1 MVKRLSRLLKKI
13 HINRTAILSALF
25 LILSMVL
32 IRHLFSLQI
41 IEGEKYRNNFSIQ
54 TTKTRTLEST
64 RGNIF
69 DRNGELL
76 AYNELSYSLTL
87 EDNGTYST
95 NREKALA
102 LNGEAYKIIK
112 ILESNGDSI
121 SQDFHIYIDENGN
134 YVFDVEGTSLM
145 RFKADVYGESY
156 VDELEPAQKEAD
168 ADTIMNYLISEKRFA
183 IVRTEKPYTEEEL
196 AKAGL
201 PLELTKDELLK
212 ITIIRYQLSLTSF
225 QKYVRVTIATNLSD
239 ESVAAISE
247 NKDVLTGVEIIED
260 TKRVY
265 TNSIYFSSI
274 IGYTGKPSAEELAD
288 LQSKKDGYNASSI
301 IGKAGMEQV
310 METTL
315 QGTDGS
321 ETVYVDNLGKV
332 LDIDERSRI
341 EPIAGND
348 VYLTIDK
355 NLQIATYKILEQRIA
370 AILINVIFDGKEFDK
385 TQITDSSQIM
395 IPIYD
400 VYYAIINNSIIDTKH
415 FTSENASQA
424 ERELQVAFE
433 AKQAEIFAMIRQEL
447 VGDNPL
453 AYKDLSNEMQEYM
466 SFIVNDLLMEST
478 GILEK
483 EAIDT
488 SDETYIAWAKDESIS
503 LKEYLTYA
511 ASQNWINISELE
523 ESDTYLDSTQ
533 VYNSL
538 AQYIQD
544 YLSESTAFSKLLY
557 KYLLKADT
565 ISGNQIC
572 HVLYDQGVLSK
583 EDDDYSAF
591 ASGVM
596 SSYDLVLEK
605 IRGLEITPAQLALQ
619 PCSGSAVVVDPNSG
633 EVLACVTYPGYDNN
647 RLANDMDVAYYYQIY
662 NDLSRPLY
670 NKATQ
675 QTTAPGS
682 TFKPVTAA
690 AGLGEQVIDVY
701 TQFECTGVFD
711 LTETPLNCWNRYG
724 HGSLAVEDGIKNSCN
739 VFFCNVAYQLGI
751 DEEGNFRD
759 SLALQKLQKYAELF
773 KLNERSG
780 IEISEVKPQV
790 SQNYGIQSSIG
801 QGTHLY
807 TTTQLARYA
816 ATLANRGTVYN
827 ISLLDKTADSAGNL
841 IKDYS
846 SDVLSTVDVSSETWD
861 VLQKG
866 MRGVI
871 EKNASFDEIS
881 VHVSGK
887 TGTAQESKT
896 SPDHALFVSFAP
908 SENPEIAMAVR
919 IANGYSSTN
928 ALQAGKD
935 IIRYYFNLADES
947 EIITGRASSDGV
959 TSVQTD

>member
-1 MVKRLSRLLKKI
+1 MVKKLSRLLKKI
-13 HINRTAILSALF
+13 KINRTTVLSCVFFILAF
-25 LILSMVL
+25 VL
-32 IRHLFSLQI
+32 MRHLFTLQI
-41 IEGEKYRNNFSIQ
+41 IEGEEYRNNFSLQ
-54 TTKTRTLEST
+54 TTKTRKLEST
-64 RGNIF
+64 RGNIL

-87 EDNGTYST
+87 EDCGTYNSY
-95 NREKALA
+95 REKFLA

-112 ILESNGDSI
+112 ILETNGDSI
-121 SQDFHIYIDENGN
+121 SRDFHIYLDDNGN
-134 YVFDVEGTSLM
+134 YAFDVEGTSLM
-145 RFKADVYGESY
+145 RFKADVYGEAY
-156 VDELEPAQKEAD
+156 IDDLKPAQAEAD
-168 ADTIMNYLISEKRFA
+168 ADEIMAYLISEDRFG
-183 IVRTEKPYTEEEL
+183 IVRNKNPYTEEEL
-196 AKAGL
+196 SKAGL
-201 PLELTKDELLK
+201 PQEFTKDELLQ
-212 ITIIRYQLSLTSF
+212 ITIIRYQLSLTSY
-225 QKYVRVTIATNLSD
+225 QKYLRVTIATDLSD

-247 NKDVLTGVEIIED
+247 NKDVLTGIEIVED

-265 TNSIYFSSI
+265 TDSIYFAPI

-288 LQSKKDGYNASSI
+288 LQTQKEGYNASSI
-301 IGKAGMEQV
+301 IGKAGIEQV

-332 LDIDERSRI
+332 LDIDEASRV
-341 EPIAGND
+341 EPVAGND

-355 NLQIATYKILEQRIA
+355 DLQIATYKILEQRIA

-385 TQITDSSQIM
+385 SQISDSSQIM

-400 VYYAIINNSIIDTKH
+400 VYNAIINNSIIDTRH
-415 FTSENASQA
+415 FTSEDASSSEKA
-424 ERELQVAFE
+424 LLVAFE
-433 AKQAEIFAMIRQEL
+433 TKQAEVFAEIEREL
-447 VGDNPL
+447 VGDQPL
-453 AYKDLSNEMQEYM
+453 AYRDLSAEMQEYM
-466 SFIVNDLLMEST
+466 SFIVNDLLMDAT
-478 GILEK
+478 GILDES
-483 EAIDT
+483 AIDT
-488 SDETYIAWAKDESIS
+488 SDATYLAWTKEESIS

-523 ESDTYLDSTQ
+523 EDDTYLDSVQ
-533 VYNSL
+533 VYNAL
-538 AQYIQD
+538 AQYIQE
-544 YLSESTAFSKLLY
+544 YLSDSTAFSKLLY
-557 KYLLKADT
+557 KYLIKTDR
-565 ISGNQIC
+565 ISGTQIC

-583 EDDDYSAF
+583 DDDDYSAF
-591 ASGVM
+591 SSGIM
-596 SSYDLVLEK
+596 SSYDLILEK
-605 IRGLEITPAQLALQ
+605 IKGLEITPAQLALQ
-619 PCSGSAVVVDPNSG
+619 PCSGSAVVTDPNSG
-633 EVLACVTYPGYDNN
+633 DVLACVTYPGYDNN
-647 RLANDMDVAYYYQIY
+647 RLANDMDVTYYYQIY

-682 TFKPVTAA
+682 TFKPITAA
-690 AGLGEQVIDVY
+690 AGLTEQVIDINTV
-701 TQFECTGVFD
+701 FECNGVFD

-751 DEEGNFRD
+751 DENGNFRD
-759 SLALQKLQKYAELF
+759 SIALQKLQKYAELF
-773 KLNERSG
+773 RLNERSG

-807 TTTQLARYA
+807 TTTQLARYT
-816 ATLANRGTVYN
+816 ATLANKGTAYKL
-827 ISLLDKTADSAGNL
+827 SLLSKTTDSDGNL
-841 IKDYS
+841 IKEYPNEAET
-846 SDVLSTVDVSSETWD
+846 VELSADTWD
-861 VLQKG
+861 VLHKG

-871 EKNASFDEIS
+871 EKNTSFDEIT
-881 VHVSGK
+881 VPVSGK

-896 SPDHALFVSFAP
+896 SPDHALFISFAP

-935 IIRYYFNLADES
+935 IIRYYFKLAEES

>member
-25 LILSMVL
+25 LILSIVL
-32 IRHLFSLQI
+32 IRHLFTLQI
-41 IEGEKYRNNFSIQ
+41 IEGEEYRNNFSIQ

-134 YVFDVEGTSLM
+134 YAFDVEGTSLM

-183 IVRTEKPYTEEEL
+183 IVRTEKPYTEAEL
-196 AKAGL
+196 EKAGL

-265 TNSIYFSSI
+265 TDSIYFSSI

-332 LDIDERSRI
+332 LDIDEKSRI

-415 FTSENASQA
+415 FSSEDASQA

-447 VGDNPL
+447 VGDNPR
-453 AYKDLSNEMQEYM
+453 AYKDLSDEMQEYM

-488 SDETYIAWAKDESIS
+488 SDETYIAWSKDESIS

-523 ESDTYLDSTQ
+523 ESDMYLDSTQ

-619 PCSGSAVVVDPNSG
+619 PCSGSAVVVNPNSG

-690 AGLGEQVIDVY
+690 AGLGEQVIDIY
-701 TQFECTGVFD
+701 TEFECTGVFD

>member
-1 MVKRLSRLLKKI
+1 MVKKLSNLLKKV
-13 HINRTAILSALF
+13 HISRTTVLSCVF
-25 LILSMVL
+25 LILSFIL
-32 IRHLFSLQI
+32 IHHLFGLQI
-41 IEGEKYRNNFSIQ
+41 IEGEEYRNNFSIQ

-64 RGNIF
+64 RGNIY

-87 EDNGTYST
+87 EDSGTYD
-95 NREKALA
+95 NYREKALA

-134 YVFDVEGTSLM
+134 YAFDVEGTSLL

-156 VDELEPAQKEAD
+156 IDDLKPAQKEAD
-168 ADTIMNYLISEKRFA
+168 ADTIMAYLISEERFA
-183 IVRTEKPYTEEEL
+183 IVRNEKPYTEAEL
-196 AKAGL
+196 TEAGL
-201 PLELTKDELLK
+201 PLEFTKDELLK
-212 ITIIRYQLSLTSF
+212 ITIIRYQLSLTSY
-225 QKYVRVTIATNLSD
+225 QKYVRVTIATDLSD

-265 TNSIYFSSI
+265 SDSIYFASI

-288 LQSKKDGYNASSI
+288 LQSQKDGYNASSI
-301 IGKAGMEQV
+301 IGKAGIEQV

-315 QGTDGS
+315 QGSDGS

-332 LDIDERSRI
+332 LDIDEESRI

-355 NLQIATYKILEQRIA
+355 DLQIATYKILEQRLA
-370 AILINVIFDGKEFDK
+370 GILINVIFDGKEFDK
-385 TQITDSSQIM
+385 TQISDSSEIM

-400 VYYAIINNSIIDTKH
+400 VYNAIINNSIIDTKH
-415 FTSENASQA
+415 FTEADASQA
-424 ERELQVAFE
+424 ERELQAAFE
-433 AKQAEIFAMIRQEL
+433 AKQSEIFADIKREL
-447 VGDNPL
+447 VGEYPS
-453 AYKDLSNEMQEYM
+453 AYKDLSDEMQEYM

-478 GILEK
+478 GILDK
-483 EAIDT
+483 SAIDT
-488 SDETYIAWAKDESIS
+488 SDETYIAWTKDESIS

-511 ASQNWINISELE
+511 ASQNWIDISDLDEDE
-523 ESDTYLDSTQ
+523 TYLDSTQ
-533 VYNSL
+533 VYNAL

-544 YLSESTAFSKLLY
+544 YLSDSTAFSKLLY
-557 KYLLKADT
+557 KYLLKTDR
-565 ISGNQIC
+565 ISGTQIC
-572 HVLYDQGVLSK
+572 HVLYDQGILSK
-583 EDDDYSAF
+583 DDDDYSAF

-596 SSYDLVLEK
+596 SSYDLILEK

-619 PCSGSAVVVDPNSG
+619 PCSGSAVVVDPNTG

-647 RLANDMDVAYYYQIY
+647 RLANDMDVEYYYQIY

-682 TFKPVTAA
+682 TFKLVTAA
-690 AGLGEQVIDVY
+690 AGLGENVIDPY
-701 TQFECTGVFD
+701 TVFDCTGVFD
-711 LTETPLNCWNRYG
+711 LTETPLNCWNTYG
-724 HGSLAVEDGIKNSCN
+724 HSSLSVADGIKNSCN

-759 SLALQKLQKYAELF
+759 SLALQKLQAYADKFELD
-773 KLNERSG
+773 ERSG

-816 ATLANRGTVYN
+816 ATLANRGTAYN
-827 ISLLDKTADSAGNL
+827 ISLLDKTTDSAGNL
-841 IKDYS
+841 IKDYTC
-846 SDVLSTVDVSSETWD
+846 DILSTVDLSEETWD
-861 VLQKG
+861 ILQTG
-866 MRGVI
+866 MRSVI
-871 EKNASFDEIS
+871 ENNASFKDFSIN
-881 VHVSGK
+881 VSGK

-896 SPDHALFVSFAP
+896 SPDHAVFISYAP

-935 IIRYYFNLADES
+935 IIQYYFDLSDES
-947 EIITGRASSDGV
+947 GIITGHASNDGV

>member
-1 MVKRLSRLLKKI
+1 MVKKLSRMLKKI
-13 HINRTAILSALF
+13 HINRTTVLSVVF
-25 LILSMVL
+25 LTLSIIL
-32 IRHLFSLQI
+32 IRHLFTLQI
-41 IEGEKYRNNFSIQ
+41 IEGEEYRNNFSIQ

-64 RGNIF
+64 RGNIY
-69 DRNGELL
+69 DRNGEVL

-87 EDNGTYST
+87 EDNGTYNS

-121 SQDFHIYIDENGN
+121 SQDFHIYIDENGS
-134 YVFDVEGTSLM
+134 YTFDVEGTSLM
-145 RFKADVYGESY
+145 RFKADVYGKSY
-156 VDELEPAQKEAD
+156 VDDLEPAQKEAD
-168 ADTIMNYLISEKRFA
+168 ADTIMKYLVSEERFA
-183 IVRTEKPYTEEEL
+183 IVRTERPYTEEEL
-196 AKAGL
+196 TKAGL
-201 PLELTKDELLK
+201 PLELTRDELLK

-247 NKDVLTGVEIIED
+247 NKDVLTGIEIIED

-265 TNSIYFSSI
+265 TDSIYFASI

-288 LQSKKDGYNASSI
+288 LQSQKDGYNASSI

-332 LDIDERSRI
+332 LDIDDKSRI
-341 EPIAGND
+341 EPVAGND

-355 NLQIATYKILEQRIA
+355 DLQIATYKILEQRIA

-415 FTSENASQA
+415 FTSDDASQA
-424 ERELQVAFE
+424 ERALQSAFDT
-433 AKQAEIFAMIRQEL
+433 KQAQIFASIKQEL

-453 AYKDLSNEMQEYM
+453 AYRDLSEEMQEYM

-488 SDETYIAWAKDESIS
+488 SDETYIAWSKDESIS

-511 ASQNWINISELE
+511 ASQNWIDISELE
-523 ESDTYLDSTQ
+523 ENDTYLDSTQ

-544 YLSESTAFSKLLY
+544 YLSDSTAFSKLLY

-565 ISGNQIC
+565 INGTQIC

-591 ASGVM
+591 VSGVM
-596 SSYDLVLEK
+596 SSYDLLLEK

-619 PCSGSAVVVDPNSG
+619 PCSGSAVVVDPGSG

-690 AGLGEQVIDVY
+690 AGLSEQVIDIY
-701 TQFECTGVFD
+701 TEFECNGVFD

-773 KLNERSG
+773 KMNERSG

-841 IKDYS
+841 IKDYTS
-846 SDVLSTVDVSSETWD
+846 EVSGTVDMSTETWD

-896 SPDHALFVSFAP
+896 SPDHALFISFAP

>member
-1 MVKRLSRLLKKI
+1 MVKKISRLLKKI
-13 HINRTAILSALF
+13 HINRTTVLSVVF
-25 LILSMVL
+25 LGLSIIL
-32 IRHLFSLQI
+32 IRHLFQLQI
-41 IEGEKYRNNFSIQ
+41 IEGEEYRNNFSIQ

-69 DRNGELL
+69 DRNGEVL

-95 NREKALA
+95 NRQRALS

-121 SQDFHIYIDENGN
+121 SQDFHIYLDENGN
-134 YVFDVEGTSLM
+134 YAFDVEGISLL

-156 VDELEPAQKEAD
+156 VDDLKPAQKEAD
-168 ADTIMNYLISEKRFA
+168 ADTLMNYLISEERFA
-183 IVRTEKPYTEEEL
+183 VVRTERPYTEEEL
-196 AKAGL
+196 AAAGL
-201 PLELTKDELLK
+201 PMELTKDELLK
-212 ITIIRYQLSLTSF
+212 IVTIRYQLSLTSY
-225 QKYVRVTIATNLSD
+225 QKYVQVTIATDLSE

-265 TNSIYFSSI
+265 TDSIYFASI

-288 LQSKKDGYNASSI
+288 LQSQKEGYKASSI
-301 IGKAGMEQV
+301 IGKAGIEQV

-332 LDIDERSRI
+332 LDIDEQSRV

-355 NLQIATYKILEQRIA
+355 DLQIATYKILEQRIA
-370 AILINVIFDGKEFDK
+370 AILINVIFDGKDFDK

-400 VYYAIINNSIIDTKH
+400 VYDAIINNSIIDTGH
-415 FTSENASQA
+415 FTSEDASQS
-424 ERELQVAFE
+424 ERELQAAFE
-433 AKQAEIFAMIRQEL
+433 GKQSEIFEIVRQEL
-447 VGDNPL
+447 VGDHPY
-453 AYKDLSNEMQEYM
+453 AYRDLSSEMQEYI
-466 SFIVNDLLMEST
+466 SFIVNDLLMEDT

-483 EAIDT
+483 DAIDT
-488 SDETYIAWAKDESIS
+488 SDDTYLAWTKEESIS

-523 ESDTYLDSTQ
+523 EDDTYLDSTQ

-538 AQYIQD
+538 AEYIQKA
-544 YLSESTAFSKLLY
+544 LSESTAFSKLLY
-557 KYLLKADT
+557 KYLLQEDK
-565 ISGNQIC
+565 ISGTQIC

-591 ASGVM
+591 SSGVM
-596 SSYDLVLEK
+596 SSYDLILEK

-619 PCSGSAVVVDPNSG
+619 PCSGSAVVVDPDSG
-633 EVLACVTYPGYDNN
+633 DVLACVTYPGYDNN

-690 AGLGEQVIDVY
+690 AGLSEQVIT
-701 TQFECTGVFD
+701 TQTEFDCTGVFD

-724 HGSLAVEDGIKNSCN
+724 HGMLAVEDGIKNSCN

-759 SLALQKLQKYAELF
+759 SIALQKLQKYAELF

-827 ISLLDKTADSAGNL
+827 ISILDKTTDAAGNL
-841 IKDYS
+841 IKDYT
-846 SDVLSTVDVSSETWD
+846 SDVLSTVDLSTETWD

-871 EKNASFDEIS
+871 EKNASFDD
-881 VHVSGK
+881 VAVNVSGK

-896 SPDHALFVSFAP
+896 SPDHALFISFAP
-908 SENPEIAMAVR
+908 SEDPEIAMAVR

-928 ALQAGKD
+928 ALQVGKD
-935 IIRYYFNLADES
+935 IIRYYFGLAEES